1 MYMYCRKTYIVATSA
16 SVYLLRGLAV
26 CFITDYL
33 YDVCEIWYTGLA
45 VPKVYCSSDYNTET
59 YVHIIHV
66 HVIL

>member
-33 YDVCEIWYTGLA
+33 YDVCEIWYTG
-45 VPKVYCSSDYNTET
+45 KKS
-59 YVHIIHV
+59 
-66 HVIL
+66 